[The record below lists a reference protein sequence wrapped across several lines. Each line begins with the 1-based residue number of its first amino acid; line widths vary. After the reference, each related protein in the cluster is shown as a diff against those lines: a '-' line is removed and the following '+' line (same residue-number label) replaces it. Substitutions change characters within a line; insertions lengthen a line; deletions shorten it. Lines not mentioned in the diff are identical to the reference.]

1 MSEVCVETTAE
12 IGHDEGSVP
21 AASAAAAGEAQPQQN
36 QLQQSMK
43 NEDHDVAGVQ
53 METCTIS
60 VSTPTDPHIVINPP
74 DSSNE
79 IDASGDHHLTT
90 GAGVGK
96 KVLSAPIL
104 RVEKIKDEVSE
115 DDTGSEGLVS
125 NLSQAEVSD
134 QDLSGKESKGSEDFT
149 IPDEEVSKKIIAQV
163 EFYFSDVNILKDAFL
178 LKHVRRNKQGYVSIK
193 LITSF
198 KKVKSLSRDYR
209 VVAHCLRE
217 SPNLQ
222 VNEEGTKVRRVEPL
236 PDFDETTPSRTIVAV
251 NLPIENT
258 TIENI
263 AELFTECGEI
273 ALIRILRPG
282 KTIPGDIKKY
292 CNKHPE
298 IGTSTCGVVEFENHE
313 SALKACEMG
322 KPEDWRNGLRV
333 VILSSRKKDKSGKG
347 EKKDKQKDKEKEQSR
362 KEKNKTEPV
371 EKREAKEV
379 IVTLETNDGTTGA
392 DGDASPKVQSSPA
405 LDKKANEGGGG
416 KKKNK
421 SKNKRHSLV
430 SDGGASS
437 GSEMDQSNS
446 PCDRDMNWRSSLSPG
461 RCIDKSKLSPSSTPG
476 SSPRNSPRSSPR
488 SKRRNIPAKS
498 SPLADGLSPRP
509 SPKPSPMSSPET
521 MRKNRESLSDRDA
534 AVSPSGS
541 PWVQRRLK
549 AAQEMSPLAADG
561 SPVAS
566 PLLGR
571 RNLTSE
577 GVIRQPKGP
586 DGTKGFYGGA
596 GRGKSVTVEAD

>member
-12 IGHDEGSVP
+12 I
-21 AASAAAAGEAQPQQN
+21 AQE
-36 QLQQSMK
+36 LK
-43 NEDHDVAGVQ
+43 G
-53 METCTIS
+53 S
-60 VSTPTDPHIVINPP
+60 VSTECSGDAVEGVQIVSISTQPGDPDIVINPP
-74 DSSNE
+74 SSC
-79 IDASGDHHLTT
+79 DDVGASGDDHHEKQTIT
-90 GAGVGK
+90 K
-96 KVLSAPIL
+96 PENKILSAPVL
-104 RVEKIKDEVSE
+104 RVERIKDEFLSE
-115 DDTGSEGLVS
+115 DDTGSEGPIG

-134 QDLSGKESKGSEDFT
+134 QDHSGKESRGSDDFL
-149 IPDEEVSKKIIAQV
+149 IPDEEISNKIITQV
-163 EFYFSDVNILKDAFL
+163 EFYFSDINILKDAFL

-209 VVAHCLRE
+209 VVAHCLKG
-217 SPNLQ
+217 SSKLQ
-222 VNEEGTKVRRVEPL
+222 VNEEGTKVRRVDAL

-251 NLPIENT
+251 NLPIENP

-263 AELFTECGEI
+263 AEIFKDCGEI

-313 SALKACEMG
+313 SALKACELG

-333 VILSSRKKDKSGKG
+333 VILSSRKKEKSIKD
-347 EKKDKQKDKEKEQSR
+347 KKDKQKEKEQLK
-362 KEKNKTEPV
+362 KEKANDTC
-371 EKREAKEV
+371 EKRERNEV
-379 IVTLETNDGTTGA
+379 VVMLETEDGTTEA
-392 DGDASPKVQSSPA
+392 DGDTSPKIESSPL
-405 LDKKANEGGGG
+405 LDKKTAEGGS
-416 KKKNK
+416 KKRNK
-421 SKNKRHSLV
+421 KNKRHSLV

-446 PCDRDMNWRSSLSPG
+446 PSDRDMNWRSSLSPG
-461 RCIDKSKLSPSSTPG
+461 RCIDKSKLSPASTPG

-488 SKRRNIPAKS
+488 TKRRNIPAKS
-498 SPLADGLSPRP
+498 SPLAEGLSPRQ
-509 SPKPSPMSSPET
+509 SPKPSPMSSPES
-521 MRKNRESLSDRDA
+521 MRKNRESLSDREA
-534 AVSPSGS
+534 SPSGS

-577 GVIRQPKGP
+577 GLIRQPKGP
-586 DGTKGFYGGA
+586 DGTKGFHGGA
-596 GRGKSVTVEAD
+596 GRGKPVAVAED